1 MTGVA
6 SASEQLFVSRLARLS
21 VRAPSGEM
29 IGRIADVVIARAAPG
44 SPPVVLGLT
53 VWVQRRPIF
62 IGMGR
67 VRELDA
73 GGATLTTGTVNLRPF
88 ELRAGET
95 LVLGE
100 LVDSRVRHRETGRE
114 YRINDVAIGLVR
126 EGWVVCALDAIE
138 PGSGLRAWRRPR
150 HLRLTWDTVAGLEAG
165 QSAESRLAALADLR
179 PADVAAALL
188 ALPAKAREDMASE
201 LDDDRLA
208 ATLEQLPEEV
218 QAGLLT
224 RLDDERAA
232 DVLEAMD
239 PDDAADLLGE
249 MSEADRA
256 RLLALMIPEEAEP
269 VRRLLVYDEET
280 AGGLMTTEPVIM
292 RAGDTVAE
300 ALARVRDPDLPPSL
314 ARQVFVVRPPTQ
326 TPTRWAPASTPTW
339 TRSRPTCRPGASPST
354 WPPTTCCAHPSAT
367 SSRGCWERCPSTT
380 CSTTCCRRPGGV
392 GRSAPAGTA
401 ATAPATGTGTTGAG
415 PSRWS
420 RSDERGTA
428 PDPAPDQP
436 DRPAATDP
444 AVRPLLRPGGVRA
457 LLRGDRPL
465 PRHGALP
472 GLPARRGAVA
482 PGVLRRAADPAGAE
496 PAGGAR
502 PRGDARR
509 PAHQCPGAGRH
520 RVPRARARRDP
531 PGAGGD
537 AHARLPR

>member
-6 SASEQLFVSRLARLS
+6 SASEQLFVSRLARLP

-73 GGATLTTGTVNLRPF
+73 GGATLSTGTVNLRPF

-100 LVDSRVRHRETGRE
+100 LVDSLVKHRETGRE
-114 YRINDVAIGLVR
+114 YRINDVAIGQVR
-126 EGWVVCALDAIE
+126 EGWVVCALDVIE
-138 PGSGLRAWRRPR
+138 PASGLRAWRRPPR
-150 HLRLTWDTVAGLEAG
+150 LRLTWDTVAGLEAG

-218 QAGLLT
+218 QAVLLR

-239 PDDAADLLGE
+239 PDDAADLLNE
-249 MSEADRA
+249 LSEADRA
-256 RLLALMIPEEAEP
+256 ILLALMQPDEAEP
-269 VRRLLVYDEET
+269 VRQLLVYDEET

-292 RAGDTVAE
+292 RAADTVAE
-300 ALARVRDPDLPPSL
+300 ALARLRDPDLPPAL
-314 ARQVFVVRPPTQ
+314 AGQAFVVRPPTQ
-326 TPTRWAPASTPTW
+326 TPTGRFLGT
-339 TRSRPTCRPGASPST
+339 
-354 WPPTTCCAHPSAT
+354 AHIQ
-367 SSRGCWERCPSTT
+367 RLLREL
-380 CSTTCCRRPGGV
+380 PGGPL
-392 GRSAPAGTA
+392 GSAIDTDLDALSPNLPTRRVAEYLATYDLLCAPVCDEQSRLLGAVSIDDVLDHLLPPAWRRGPVRA
-401 ATAPATGTGTTGAG
+401 RNGNGGGGNRDHGGGAG
-415 PSRWS
+415 
-420 RSDERGTA
+420 DER
-428 PDPAPDQP
+428 
-436 DRPAATDP
+436 
-444 AVRPLLRPGGVRA
+444 
-457 LLRGDRPL
+457 
-465 PRHGALP
+465 
-472 GLPARRGAVA
+472 
-482 PGVLRRAADPAGAE
+482 
-496 PAGGAR
+496 AGGE
-502 PRGDARR
+502 PME
-509 PAHQCPGAGRH
+509 
-520 RVPRARARRDP
+520 RV
-531 PGAGGD
+531 G
-537 AHARLPR
+537 